1 MVVRLLFP
9 FRIRVWFCDGRK
21 KEGSREKPS
30 KKTNS
35 KLDPAN
41 SDAKPKPITTWSP
54 AFPRAFNG
62 CLFHILVL
70 VGYRAGHFS
79 RKFPTNIEANFLS
92 VPTKRKGST
101 QLELLKFIFI
111 HFIKGKRKL
120 TPFLPA
126 CKEEWVLLL
135 RHHGRTLYSPS
146 FSAFVGSTCHVN
158 STKIKSSHE
167 IMLEVTTLA
176 AQWFLNH
183 H

>member
-1 MVVRLLFP
+1 MIALALLCS
-9 FRIRVWFCDGRK
+9 VN
-21 KEGSREKPS
+21 GSE
-30 KKTNS
+30 NS
-35 KLDPAN
+35 RHSLDQ
-41 SDAKPKPITTWSP
+41 SDAKPKPITAWSP

-62 CLFHILVL
+62 CFFHILVL

-101 QLELLKFIFI
+101 QLELLKFTFI

-158 STKIKSSHE
+158 SSKIKSSHE

-176 AQWFLNH
+176 EQWFLNH

>member
-1 MVVRLLFP
+1 M
-9 FRIRVWFCDGRK
+9 
-21 KEGSREKPS
+21 
-30 KKTNS
+30 
-35 KLDPAN
+35 
-41 SDAKPKPITTWSP
+41 
-54 AFPRAFNG
+54 
-62 CLFHILVL
+62 
-70 VGYRAGHFS
+70 
-79 RKFPTNIEANFLS
+79 
-92 VPTKRKGST
+92 PTKRKGST

-135 RHHGRTLYSPS
+135 RHHGRILYSPS

-183 H
+183 HDDDLEKWGKFYPVIRPPSEKCSINY